1 MFSSVLN
8 PCFPMTLT
16 GYSASLKFKFR
27 WKPLIVRCRP
37 APDSRLRYLL
47 FFTFFIFS
55 FAFYKYSCYI
65 QLKLIVL
72 RIFLRGESNE
82 FHYFTVRRMHPFTV
96 RCSSSIDSIRPEK
109 FPAPSSKFF
118 GFSKQVSFLVWTP
131 DFFCWSDPSER
142 SDLSDKFKEFKII
155 RKENHLC
162 LTSTIGQSL
171 RSITTIRR

>member
-1 MFSSVLN
+1 MSV
-8 PCFPMTLT
+8 
-16 GYSASLKFKFR
+16 A
-27 WKPLIVRCRP
+27 
-37 APDSRLRYLL
+37 ARLRLHVCVICS

-65 QLKLIVL
+65 KLKLIVL
-72 RIFLRGESNE
+72 GIFFRGESNE
-82 FHYFTVRRMHPFTV
+82 FHYFTVRRMHSSPAC
-96 RCSSSIDSIRPEK
+96 CSSSIDSIRPEK

-155 RKENHLC
+155 RKELIIVEKDFCGLQQKVQN
-162 LTSTIGQSL
+162 T
-171 RSITTIRR
+171 